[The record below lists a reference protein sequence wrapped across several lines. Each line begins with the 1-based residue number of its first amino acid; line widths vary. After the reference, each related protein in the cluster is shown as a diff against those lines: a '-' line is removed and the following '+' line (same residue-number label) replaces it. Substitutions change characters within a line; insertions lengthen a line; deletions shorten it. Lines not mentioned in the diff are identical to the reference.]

1 MVSSGCSGS
10 AGGNGNGN
18 GNNNNADDMNVNN
31 NNNNNNNDGMHDGCS
46 ADSLDVHSSEDQR
59 YKPLLE
65 AIKTGDYD
73 GFEFAVDK
81 CGGEALSFRDEWGY
95 TPAHWA
101 ALYGNAEVL
110 RYLVARG
117 VTVDMSCYGI
127 QGSKPVH
134 WACRKGHTAAVQVLL
149 QVLCAHIGRSI
160 IDVGVDIILYYCTP
174 TPPPV
179 NPSYI
184 T

>member
-1 MVSSGCSGS
+1 MVSSG
-10 AGGNGNGN
+10 GGNGGGDN
-18 GNNNNADDMNVNN
+18 GNNNNNN
-31 NNNNNNNDGMHDGCS
+31 HNNMHDGCS
-46 ADSLDVHSSEDQR
+46 AESLDVHSTEDQQ

-65 AIKTGDYD
+65 AIKSGDYD
-73 GFEFAVDK
+73 EFECAVDK

-149 QVLCAHIGRSI
+149 QVC
-160 IDVGVDIILYYCTP
+160 
-174 TPPPV
+174 
-179 NPSYI
+179 
-184 T
+184 